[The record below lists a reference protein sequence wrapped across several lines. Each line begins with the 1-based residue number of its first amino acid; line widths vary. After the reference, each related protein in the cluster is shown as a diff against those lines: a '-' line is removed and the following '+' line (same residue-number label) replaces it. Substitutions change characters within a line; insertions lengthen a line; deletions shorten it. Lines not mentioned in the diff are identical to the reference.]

1 MNDDA
6 FSMSVRPVTAGV
18 VLGLKGDVDAHTS
31 PGVLAEIRGLVL
43 SEGELL
49 VLDVSGMRF
58 CDSSGIS
65 AFIAA
70 RNHAAAARA
79 DIVLVGVP
87 RQTLRVLGMIGLDAL
102 FTFRP
107 DLDDALSSRGATRTG
122 GA

>member
-1 MNDDA
+1 MSDDA
-6 FSMSVRPVTAGV
+6 FSMSLRPVAAGV
-18 VLGLKGDVDAHTS
+18 VLGLKGDVDTHTA
-31 PGVLAEIRGLVL
+31 PGVLAGIRGLVL
-43 SEGELL
+43 REGELL

-79 DIVLVGVP
+79 DVVLVGVP

-107 DLDDALSSRGATRTG
+107 NLDDALSARDANSAG